1 MKTLYLECNMGAAGD
16 MLTAALLD
24 LFPAERQNEF
34 LRIMNTIPGVQVT
47 MERKAPCGVQGCH
60 VTVLVNGEEEHSHDV
75 HHDHTHA
82 EEAGHDHEHDHEH
95 DHDHEHHHEHDHEHD
110 HEHHHEHEHGHDHDH
125 AHHHHH
131 AGMDEIQKLIGEMPV
146 SDAVKRQAMYVYSLI
161 AQAESKA
168 HGVPVEQV
176 HFHEVG
182 ALDAVVDVTGACL
195 LLSWLAPERVV
206 VSPIHL
212 GSGQVRCAHG
222 ILPVPAPATAN
233 LLEGVPCYTGSIL
246 GELCTPTGAALVR
259 SIAQNFGPMPV
270 MTIQKVGIGTGNKE
284 FAQANILRAFWGE
297 STPELRSNQVVELS
311 CNIDDMSG
319 EELAFASERLLAGG
333 ALDVY
338 TLPMQMKKGRP
349 AVMLCCLCEPSQ
361 QAKLAALML
370 QHTTSWGVRMADVQR
385 LVLPRKFKSV
395 KTPYGP
401 VRVKYSEG
409 PAKKAKVEYSDA
421 AALALAAGVPLAKV
435 EQAAMQA
442 FDAEQNTRK

>member
-1 MKTLYLECNMGAAGD
+1 MKTLYLECKMGAAGD

-60 VTVLVNGEEEHSHDV
+60 VTVLVNGQEEHSHDV
-75 HHDHTHA
+75 HSEHTH
-82 EEAGHDHEHDHEH
+82 EEAEHCHEHLHEEHSEHAEHEH
-95 DHDHEHHHEHDHEHD
+95 C
-110 HEHHHEHEHGHDHDH
+110 HEHEHNHEHE
-125 AHHHHH
+125 HHHHH
-131 AGMDEIQKLIGEMPV
+131 AGMDEIQNLINSMPV

-168 HGVPVEQV
+168 HGLPVEQV

-212 GSGQVRCAHG
+212 GNGQVRCAHG

-233 LLEGVPCYTGSIL
+233 LLEGVPCYMGNVM

-259 SIAQNFGPMPV
+259 SVAQNFGPMPV

-311 CNIDDMSG
+311 CNIDDMTG
-319 EELAFASERLLAGG
+319 EELAFAAERLMAGG

-349 AVMLCCLCEPSQ
+349 AVMLCCLCEPGK
-361 QAKLAALML
+361 QAKLAALMM

-385 LVLPRKFKSV
+385 LVLPRQIKSV
-395 KTPYGP
+395 NTPYGP
-401 VRVKYSEG
+401 VRVKYTEG
-409 PAKKAKVEYSDA
+409 PVKKAKAEYADA
-421 AALALAAGVPLAKV
+421 SALALAAGVSLSEV
-435 EQAAMQA
+435 EQAALAA
-442 FDAEQNTRK
+442 FHADESGRK